1 LTKKCANGE
10 RAGCANSPSVL
21 AKRLIEQIILFLI
34 ETNNILKI
42 KEMFLNEVEAG
53 QYGSGGSK
61 KITFFLN

>member
-1 LTKKCANGE
+1 
-10 RAGCANSPSVL
+10 V
-21 AKRLIEQIILFLI
+21 KRLIEQIILFLI

-42 KEMFLNEVEAG
+42 KEMFLNEVGAG